1 MFAGAKLGVQMRNPV
16 RLNILSFALLATAS
30 FPVAEAFADGELNLL
45 TWEGYADDA
54 FVKPFTE
61 KTGCAVNPTYV
72 SSNDEMVSKAITA
85 GSATIDLVSPSNDAT
100 LVLIDAGAVEAL
112 DTSKLPH
119 LKDYYPVF
127 QKPAWLT
134 KGDDLY
140 GVPYGFGYIRVALK
154 DGMVPG
160 ADSVKAL
167 WDPALKGKLA
177 IWDNLESLYLAARYV
192 GVTDV
197 YNMTDEE
204 LEASMKAL
212 IALKPNI
219 VKFWASDAE
228 FTELYASGGI
238 LGGNTTELAL
248 SKIWGEGHG
257 DLVDVETKEKR
268 GGWSDSWM
276 VVKGAGENPCTYAW
290 LDWVSSAE
298 SQAIASKV
306 TGYAYSN
313 AKAFDLLDEATKALL
328 TKLKTNDPKILNEV
342 DWWQPVAR
350 RSKYLEVFNQAKA
363 ASAP

>member
-1 MFAGAKLGVQMRNPV
+1 MRNPV
-16 RLNILSFALLATAS
+16 RFNLLTVALAAAVALPLSEATA
-30 FPVAEAFADGELNLL
+30 EGELNLL
-45 TWEGYADDA
+45 TWEGYADDV

-61 KTGCAVNPTYV
+61 KTGCVVNPTYV
-72 SSNDEMVSKAITA
+72 SSNDEMVSKAISA

-100 LVLIDAGAVEAL
+100 MVLIDAGAVEAL
-112 DTSKLPH
+112 DTAKLPH
-119 LKDYYPVF
+119 LKDYYPAF

-134 KGDDLY
+134 KGDRLY
-140 GVPYGFGYIRVALK
+140 GLPYGFGYIRVALK
-154 DGMVPG
+154 EGAVAG
-160 ADSVKAL
+160 ADSIKAL

-192 GVTDV
+192 GVKDV

-204 LEASMKAL
+204 LEAAKQAL

-228 FTELYASGGI
+228 FAELYASGGI
-238 LGGNTTELAL
+238 VGGNTTELAL
-248 SKIWGEGHG
+248 SSIWAGGHPE
-257 DLVDVETKEKR
+257 LTEMVTKEQR

-290 LDWVSSAE
+290 LDWMSSAE

-306 TGYAYSN
+306 TGYAYAN
-313 AKAFDLLDEATKALL
+313 AKAFDLLDDATKALL

-350 RSKYLEVFNQAKA
+350 RGKYLEVFNQAKA